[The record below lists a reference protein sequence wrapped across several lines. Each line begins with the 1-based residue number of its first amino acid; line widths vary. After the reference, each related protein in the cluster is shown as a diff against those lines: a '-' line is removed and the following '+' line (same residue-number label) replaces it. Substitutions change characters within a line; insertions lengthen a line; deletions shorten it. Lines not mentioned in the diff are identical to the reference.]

1 MLKRNKKVTNATI
14 CESSGITFKSQL
26 EKTIYN
32 TLVEQGF
39 IPKYEPK
46 RVVLLNFEP
55 CTVPFYDKETDTQ
68 YKKRID
74 KGGKPPKLLNLKSNT
89 ILPITYTPDF
99 YIRYNNVDVWVEA
112 KGMENDVYYLKKKLF
127 RRYLEEQSKQG
138 VKSIFFE
145 IYSKKQLLQAIEIFK
160 QYAEEY
166 NTRTDKGS

>member
-1 MLKRNKKVTNATI
+1 MANKKIRNATV
-14 CESSGITFKSQL
+14 CKGSSITFKSQL

-32 TLVEQGF
+32 TLIEQGLT
-39 IPKYEPK
+39 PEYEPK
-46 RVVLLNFEP
+46 RIVLLNFEP

-68 YKKRID
+68 YKKRLEE
-74 KGGKPPKLLNLKSNT
+74 GGKPPKLLNSKSSI

-99 YIRYNNVDVWVEA
+99 YIRYNNIDVWIEA

-127 RRYLEEQSKQG
+127 RRYLENQSKQG
-138 VKSIFFE
+138 IKSIFFE